1 MMPSPT
7 AAAAMVWATGTL
19 ALAPPSPAFFQS
31 NRHRGNSGAPGIPTG
46 GSSSSLTTLHLLKGL
61 QPTVEDEID
70 REMGEAY
77 LSPFALFRRELEDGA
92 NVFSAI
98 SAVRKR
104 GKDKAGDYEN
114 KYKIMSDFRAYSNRD
129 LLDTDHFGVA
139 PTLDDLSGTLPDRG
153 KVIWVTGPFRL
164 FV

>member
-1 MMPSPT
+1 MHWKLLRLTQQWNLHEQTKRARDPNDFPS
-7 AAAAMVWATGTL
+7 
-19 ALAPPSPAFFQS
+19 
-31 NRHRGNSGAPGIPTG
+31 I
-46 GSSSSLTTLHLLKGL
+46 
-61 QPTVEDEID
+61 
-70 REMGEAY
+70 
-77 LSPFALFRRELEDGA
+77 RRELEDGA

-139 PTLDDLSGTLPDRG
+139 PTLDDLSGQLPDRG